1 MSASRQIR
9 FRAMNFLPR
18 TPSIE
23 LQSIGGR
30 PERASFRTVE
40 LRRPSEPALSPFA
53 PLRTVLSGSEGT
65 QGNSAKV
72 RHMPE
77 LKPGATSSLFEKSC
91 LPRPSNAENDTPG
104 E

>member
-18 TPSIE
+18 TLSIE

-40 LRRPSEPALSPFA
+40 LRRPSEPALGPFA
-53 PLRTVLSGSEGT
+53 PLRTVLSVAKELRVTPRRCGT
-65 QGNSAKV
+65 CRS
-72 RHMPE
+72 
-77 LKPGATSSLFEKSC
+77 
-91 LPRPSNAENDTPG
+91 
-104 E
+104 